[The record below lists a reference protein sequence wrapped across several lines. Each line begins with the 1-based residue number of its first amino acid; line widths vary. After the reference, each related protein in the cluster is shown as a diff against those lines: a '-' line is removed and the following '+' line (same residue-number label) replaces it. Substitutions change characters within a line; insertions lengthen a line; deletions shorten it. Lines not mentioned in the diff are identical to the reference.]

1 MGFFMTQK
9 AMHRKH
15 LTLEERQKIQFLH
28 TRGLNNA
35 DIGRMLGRASSCI
48 GRELKIL
55 PKGFYD
61 AEQADALHRERLS
74 AARKKQAN
82 VEVEK
87 ILPDTKKDTVN
98 VFSGAGCQPQLSLDL
113 CIEPRLV
120 SVSEIL
126 QDLEILRHKI
136 SKLL

>member
-1 MGFFMTQK
+1 MEPQK
-9 AMHRKH
+9 TMHRKH

-28 TRGLNNA
+28 IRGLNNA

-61 AEQADALHRERLS
+61 AEKADALHRERLS
-74 AARKKQAN
+74 AARKKQATA
-82 VEVEK
+82 EAHK
-87 ILPDTKKDTVN
+87 ILPDYQKEILE
-98 VFSGAGCQPQLSLDL
+98 FSPPTDSHPQLSLDL
-113 CIEPRLV
+113 CLKPSLV